1 MISEF
6 LEKRDYYQLI
16 DLLRLENDPVERF
29 GLLQILDK
37 KYSES
42 NSNFCYSLLKHLDEL
57 ISEKEY
63 RFCQM
68 VDSNSQ
74 MSYDQFALGN
84 YPYQCYLQIREE
96 IKSLNSGTMA
106 KKGNNL
112 FSALEW
118 ATIFYYADETN
129 LLPDLKTTKASM
141 QSFMTKHDVKTTLDS
156 FKSKY
161 YEAKRRINIKNNYPI
176 AKLDSIIP
184 FLKEN
189 YPQTVTKVENEKTFL
204 NQEQPD

>member
-1 MISEF
+1 MTKI
-6 LEKRDYYQLI
+6 LTAKDYYQLI
-16 DLLRLENDPVERF
+16 NELSLQNDPVERVS
-29 GLLQILDK
+29 LLKSFEKI
-37 KYSES
+37 YSELNTS
-42 NSNFCYSLLKHLDEL
+42 FRYSFLKHLDEL

-68 VDSNSQ
+68 VDSNPQ
-74 MSYDQFALGN
+74 MSYDQIALGN

-96 IKSLNSGTMA
+96 IKSLDSGTMA
-106 KKGNNL
+106 KQGNNL

-118 ATIFYYADETN
+118 ATIFYYADDTN
-129 LLPDLKTTKASM
+129 LLPDLKTTKARM
-141 QSFMTKHDVKTTLDS
+141 QSFMTKHDVKTTLDN

-204 NQEQPD
+204 KEEQPD